1 MTERKQTAVNEEIK
15 EENGTGTEETVNEA
29 ETAGEAAET
38 AETVEEPSEEP
49 APEKE
54 EKGSRK
60 EKKLKKELEETEKK
74 LAASEEKYLRMI
86 AEYDNYRKRTQKERE
101 GIYTDAYADALKEIL
116 PVADALEMA
125 LKYSASDN
133 AKIVEGV
140 DMTLKKFS
148 EILGKMGVEAFGAEG
163 ETFDP
168 NLHNAVMHVEDE
180 AYGENVIAEVL
191 MKGYR
196 KGDKVL
202 RYAMVKV
209 AN

>member
-1 MTERKQTAVNEEIK
+1 MNEEIK

>member
-1 MTERKQTAVNEEIK
+1 MNEEIK

-29 ETAGEAAET
+29 KIAGEAAET
-38 AETVEEPSEEP
+38 AETVEEPTEEP

>member
-1 MTERKQTAVNEEIK
+1 MNEEIK

-29 ETAGEAAET
+29 ETAGEAAETAET

-148 EILGKMGVEAFGAEG
+148 EILGKMGVEAFGVEG

-196 KGDKVL
+196 KGEKVL

>member
-1 MTERKQTAVNEEIK
+1 MNEEIK

-29 ETAGEAAET
+29 ETAGEAAETAET

-196 KGDKVL
+196 KGEKVL

>member
-1 MTERKQTAVNEEIK
+1 MNEEIK
-15 EENGTGTEETVNEA
+15 EENGTEAETVNETEKA
-29 ETAGEAAET
+29 ETASTEAAAEAET
-38 AETVEEPSEEP
+38 ETVEEPAS
-49 APEKE
+49 EKE

-168 NLHNAVMHVEDE
+168 NFHNAVMHVEDE

-196 KGDKVL
+196 KGEKVL

>member
-1 MTERKQTAVNEEIK
+1 MTAVNEEMK
-15 EENGTGTEETVNEA
+15 EKETAEAAEAEEAAAEETV
-29 ETAGEAAET
+29 ETGGEAA
-38 AETVEEPSEEP
+38 AEEP

-60 EKKLKKELEETEKK
+60 ERKLKKELEETEKK

-125 LKYSASDN
+125 LKYSVSDN

>member
-1 MTERKQTAVNEEIK
+1 MTAVNEEIK
-15 EENGTGTEETVNEA
+15 KETEAEETAEIKEETAVPEENAEAPSGATGETEA
-29 ETAGEAAET
+29 SAGEA
-38 AETVEEPSEEP
+38 V
-49 APEKE
+49 PEKE

-148 EILGKMGVEAFGAEG
+148 EILGKMGVEVFGAEG

-168 NLHNAVMHVEDE
+168 NLHNAVMHVEDD

-196 KGDKVL
+196 KGEKVL

>member
-1 MTERKQTAVNEEIK
+1 MNEEIK
-15 EENGTGTEETVNEA
+15 EENGTETEAEETVNETESAEAASAEA
-29 ETAGEAAET
+29 ET
-38 AETVEEPSEEP
+38 ETVEEPAGEP

-196 KGDKVL
+196 KGEKVL

>member
-1 MTERKQTAVNEEIK
+1 MNEETKK
-15 EENGTGTEETVNEA
+15 E
-29 ETAGEAAET
+29 ET
-38 AETVEEPSEEP
+38 AEAAQTDVPETEGEQNTASAAEEPSGQ
-49 APEKE
+49 E
-54 EKGSRK
+54 EKPAK
-60 EKKLKKELEETEKK
+60 EGKKDKKLKKELEETQAK
-74 LAASEEKYLRMI
+74 LKESEEKYLRMI

-125 LKYSASDN
+125 LKYSASDSS
-133 AKIVEGV
+133 KIVEGV
-140 DMTLKKFS
+140 DMTLKKFG
-148 EILGKMGVEAFGAEG
+148 EILSKMGVEPIGNEG

-168 NLHNAVMHVEDE
+168 ELHNAVMHVEDE
-180 AYGENVIAEVL
+180 TLGENVIAEVL

-196 KGDKVL
+196 KGNKIL

>member
-1 MTERKQTAVNEEIK
+1 MNEEIK
-15 EENGTGTEETVNEA
+15 KETEAEETAEIKEETAVPEENAEAPSGATGETEA
-29 ETAGEAAET
+29 SAGEA
-38 AETVEEPSEEP
+38 V
-49 APEKE
+49 PEKE

-148 EILGKMGVEAFGAEG
+148 EILGKMGVEVFGAEG

-168 NLHNAVMHVEDE
+168 NLHNAVMHVEDD

-196 KGDKVL
+196 KGEKVL

>member
-1 MTERKQTAVNEEIK
+1 MNEEIK
-15 EENGTGTEETVNEA
+15 EENGTETEAEETVNETESAEAASVEA
-29 ETAGEAAET
+29 ET
-38 AETVEEPSEEP
+38 ETVEEPAGEP

-196 KGDKVL
+196 KGEKVL

>member
-1 MTERKQTAVNEEIK
+1 MNEEIK
-15 EENGTGTEETVNEA
+15 EENGTEAETVNETENA
-29 ETAGEAAET
+29 ETASAEAAAEAET
-38 AETVEEPSEEP
+38 ETVEEPAGEP

-148 EILGKMGVEAFGAEG
+148 EILGKMDVEAFGAEG

-196 KGDKVL
+196 KGEKVL